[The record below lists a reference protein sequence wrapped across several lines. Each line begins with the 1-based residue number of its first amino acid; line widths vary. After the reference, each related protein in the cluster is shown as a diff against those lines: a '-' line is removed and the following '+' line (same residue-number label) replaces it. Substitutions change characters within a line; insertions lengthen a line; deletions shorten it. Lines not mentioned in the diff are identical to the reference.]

1 MAETTRAGFAVAL
14 PGTEQSAEPG
24 RDSARRSRLAPYG
37 AALLTILVGWQLA
50 SLFFPSFLIP
60 SPRTVLFRLGREM
73 VSQKF
78 LVTTARSFVRLGI
91 GFGLASLL
99 GVVIGLSTGVWDPFR
114 RYTRAL
120 VSILQSIPPI
130 AWVPLFIILLGF
142 GDRPIILV
150 IVISAFFPMAVSVMN
165 AVEHVDLLHLDVA
178 RLMGASPLQLAR
190 KVYAPAVFPAIVTGS
205 QVGFGNA
212 WRSLIAAEMV
222 GGVNIGLG
230 WYITIAGEIADMTGV
245 LAGIVVIGLL
255 SAALDTWGLEHL
267 KRRLLRWKYAAP

>member
-1 MAETTRAGFAVAL
+1 MAEATRAGVAVDVS
-14 PGTEQSAEPG
+14 PTEPIAEPAGKSG
-24 RDSARRSRLAPYG
+24 RLSRFAPYG
-37 AALLTILVGWQLA
+37 AALLTIFVGWQLA
-50 SLFFPSFLIP
+50 ALFFPSFLIP
-60 SPRTVLFRLGREM
+60 GPRTVLLRLGQEA

-78 LVTTARSFVRLGI
+78 LLTTARSFVRLGI

-99 GVVIGLSTGVWDPFR
+99 GVIIGLATGVWGPFR
-114 RYTRAL
+114 RYARGL

-165 AVEHVDLLHLDVA
+165 AVEHVDPLHLDVA
-178 RLMGASPLQLAR
+178 RLMGASRLQLIK

-267 KRRLLRWKYAAP
+267 KRRLLKWKYATP